1 MNIKTSYATLPKI
14 KMFEYM
20 VYTVV
25 AEPRANAPPPKFS
38 NFTNMAKTI
47 FQKFYKLH
55 ACPQFKIASA
65 APFSISKEKDEFFS
79 SFKGHYLSKQRIQ
92 SCQQGEV
99 PFALGKLEYIS
110 AADL

>member
-1 MNIKTSYATLPKI
+1 MYIKNISHEVVIFAPKAMNIKTSYATFPKI
-14 KMFEYM
+14 EMLE
-20 VYTVV
+20 YTVYIYI
-25 AEPRANAPPPKFS
+25 
-38 NFTNMAKTI
+38 FTN
-47 FQKFYKLH
+47 
-55 ACPQFKIASA
+55 
-65 APFSISKEKDEFFS
+65 SKPIYEKDEFFS